1 MDMKRWKKH
10 KLYVMW
16 DKAMMHIREDHISAY
31 AAQMAYF
38 VILAFIPFVMFLTTI
53 IKYTPLTYEVMS
65 ETIAGFIPINL
76 QKMVLN
82 IVDEVYKRSYAVLPV
97 SALVALWTAG
107 KSIQSMIHG
116 LNTIYNVKETRNW
129 IIGRIYSVG
138 YMLLFITAIMISLF
152 LLVLGNMLRKL
163 LLEDI
168 PVIGSVLTT
177 VFETRILLV
186 FSVLFLIFL
195 MLYKFLPNRKTYI
208 KIQVPGAVFTAA
220 GWMFFSFGFSL
231 YFKLSHGF
239 AKMYGSLTALV
250 MVMLWLYACMY
261 LALLGAEINLYFEK
275 KWNNCE

>member
-1 MDMKRWKKH
+1 
-10 KLYVMW
+10 
-16 DKAMMHIREDHISAY
+16 
-31 AAQMAYF
+31 
-38 VILAFIPFVMFLTTI
+38 
-53 IKYTPLTYEVMS
+53 
-65 ETIAGFIPINL
+65 
-76 QKMVLN
+76 
-82 IVDEVYKRSYAVLPV
+82 
-97 SALVALWTAG
+97 
-107 KSIQSMIHG
+107 MIHG

-275 KWNNCE
+275 NWNNYE

>member
-16 DKAMMHIREDHISAY
+16 DKVMMHIREDHISAY

-239 AKMYGSLTALV
+239 AKMYGRLTALV

-261 LALLGAEINLYFEK
+261 LSLIGAEINLYFEK
-275 KWNNCE
+275 KWNNYK

>member
-1 MDMKRWKKH
+1 MKRWKKH
-10 KLYVMW
+10 NLYVMW
-16 DKAMMHIREDHISAY
+16 GKLMMRIREDHISAY

-53 IKYTPLTYEVMS
+53 IKYTPLTYEIMS

-97 SALVALWTAG
+97 SALAALWTAG

-116 LNTIYNVKETRNW
+116 LNTIYKVKETRNW
-129 IIGRIYSVG
+129 IIGRIYSAG

-168 PVIGSVLTT
+168 PVIGTMLAA

-208 KIQVPGAVFTAA
+208 KIQVPGAFFTAA
-220 GWMFFSFGFSL
+220 GWMFFSFVFSF
-231 YFKLSHGF
+231 YFKLSHGL

-250 MVMLWLYACMY
+250 MVMLWLYTCMY
-261 LALLGAEINLYFEK
+261 LSLLGAEINLYFEK
-275 KWNNCE
+275 KWNNYK

>member
-208 KIQVPGAVFTAA
+208 KIQVPGAVFTTA

-275 KWNNCE
+275 NWNNYK